1 MNAKDRENIVKAS
14 QTANL
19 LIQDLKELVD
29 SDDKLVFGSTG
40 IRLSVFANEMLGLT
54 RQIERCLKRL
64 VTIAN
69 G

>member
-1 MNAKDRENIVKAS
+1 MNAKDRENVVKAS

-19 LIQDLKELVD
+19 LMQDLKELVD

-40 IRLSVFANEMLGLT
+40 IHLSVFANEMLGLT
-54 RQIERCLKRL
+54 IQIEQCLKRL